1 MLTVTFFIKTF
12 PFLYKN
18 VNENRNKR
26 VCISVN
32 FVIWFEVFSDK
43 ECTAWYRYYRWC
55 WFMSL
60 CSAFGI
66 VLFQD
71 LRIFF
76 SGNKSD
82 YHFFCLTLK
91 YSTNFLVTFSS
102 PFDIAFVLWIWFF
115 FTRLITIV
123 HNCWQSVVCWLFSC
137 ALVDEMQWLVYDP
150 EIMILYYIFTVWQ
163 PLLGAKFDLTFCVFN
178 VNLFL

>member
-1 MLTVTFFIKTF
+1 MKWLFYLSVLCRRLAHDVIVWKHWPTSCLFSSFVHVFVWIPYTRLFETCLIWLYFRESVSGDLFFIKTF

-91 YSTNFLVTFSS
+91 YSTNFWLHFHH
-102 PFDIAFVLWIWFF
+102 L
-115 FTRLITIV
+115 LI
-123 HNCWQSVVCWLFSC
+123 
-137 ALVDEMQWLVYDP
+137 
-150 EIMILYYIFTVWQ
+150 
-163 PLLGAKFDLTFCVFN
+163 
-178 VNLFL
+178 

>member
-1 MLTVTFFIKTF
+1 MTNFLFVSFILTPPSFVHVFVWLPYTRLFYFISIGERVLAVTFFIKTF
-12 PFLYKN
+12 LSFFYKN
-18 VNENRNKR
+18 VNKNKKR
-26 VCISVN
+26 VYISVN
-32 FVIWFEVFSDK
+32 FIIWFEVFSDK

-82 YHFFCLTLK
+82 YHFFCLILK
-91 YSTNFLVTFSS
+91 YYKLLVTFSS
-102 PFDIAFVLWIWFF
+102 SFDIAFVLSIWLF
-115 FTRLITIV
+115 FTRLISIV
-123 HNCWQSVVCWLFSC
+123 HNCS
-137 ALVDEMQWLVYDP
+137 
-150 EIMILYYIFTVWQ
+150 
-163 PLLGAKFDLTFCVFN
+163 
-178 VNLFL
+178 